1 MKTLKDR
8 RRDIRTENRRM
19 RERESCGGGGG
30 PSEERERESWKQ
42 RSGRTGGWAS
52 EPEGKGEEGGGGG
65 GACLEAQPVRGRRAA
80 LWGESYPGNTI
91 ETVDR

>member
-1 MKTLKDR
+1 
-8 RRDIRTENRRM
+8 M